1 MYLTPAQIKG
11 RIKNVAKQNGSDP
24 ITLLRI
30 YMMERF
36 LERITYSKY
45 KDDFI
50 VKGGILVTSMIG
62 ISMRSTMDIDT
73 TIRNFD
79 LTKEETTRIVNEI
92 KDISLDDHIEFILN
106 DVSDIMDNM
115 EYPGIRIHMD
125 AKLENLI
132 VPIKIDIS
140 TGDVITPREIRYEYP
155 LLLEDKSIQL
165 WSYNLETILAEKIQT
180 ILSRGLLN
188 TRMRDFYDVT
198 TLFDRYNGSINYNDL
213 SLAFDKTCRKRET
226 LSVLE
231 HYEEILCSISED
243 STLQNLWKNYC
254 RKYKYASH
262 IEFSTNLEIIKQ
274 LMSQML
280 EIEWNNILIVCIVRM
295 KWFVLNMYSQWLQNE
310 YIIYINDLGYKIIQE
325 IIV

>member
-140 TGDVITPREIRYEYP
+140 TGDVITPREVRYEYP

-198 TLFDRYNGSINYNDL
+198 TLFDRYNDSINYNDL
-213 SLAFDKTCRKRET
+213 SLAFDKTCRKREI

-280 EIEWNNILIVCIVRM
+280 EIE
-295 KWFVLNMYSQWLQNE
+295 
-310 YIIYINDLGYKIIQE
+310 
-325 IIV
+325 

>member
-213 SLAFDKTCRKRET
+213 SLAFYKTCRKRET
-226 LSVLE
+226 LSLLE

-280 EIEWNNILIVCIVRM
+280 EIE
-295 KWFVLNMYSQWLQNE
+295 
-310 YIIYINDLGYKIIQE
+310 
-325 IIV
+325 

>member
-79 LTKEETTRIVNEI
+79 LTKEETTRIINEI

-140 TGDVITPREIRYEYP
+140 TGDVITPREVRYEYP

-198 TLFDRYNGSINYNDL
+198 TLFDRYTDSINYNDL
-213 SLAFDKTCRKRET
+213 SLAFNRTCRKRGT
-226 LSVLE
+226 FSVLE

-280 EIEWNNILIVCIVRM
+280 EIE
-295 KWFVLNMYSQWLQNE
+295 
-310 YIIYINDLGYKIIQE
+310 
-325 IIV
+325 

>member
-36 LERITYSKY
+36 LEKITYSKY

-198 TLFDRYNGSINYNDL
+198 TLFDRYNDQINYNDL
-213 SLAFDKTCRKRET
+213 LLAFDKTCSKRET
-226 LSVLE
+226 LSLLE

-280 EIEWNNILIVCIVRM
+280 EIE
-295 KWFVLNMYSQWLQNE
+295 
-310 YIIYINDLGYKIIQE
+310 
-325 IIV
+325 

>member
-11 RIKNVAKQNGSDP
+11 RIKNIAKQNGSDP

-36 LERITYSKY
+36 LERVTHSKY
-45 KDDFI
+45 KNDFI

-79 LTKEETTRIVNEI
+79 LTKEETTRIINEI
-92 KDISLDDHIEFILN
+92 KDIPLDDHIEFILN

-115 EYPGIRIHMD
+115 EYPGIRIHME

-140 TGDVITPREIRYEYP
+140 TGDVITPGEIKYEYA
-155 LLLEDKSIQL
+155 LLLEDRTIQL

-180 ILSRGLLN
+180 ILARGVLN

-198 TLFDRYNGSINYNDL
+198 TLFSRYKDSINYNDL
-213 SLAFDKTCRKRET
+213 SLAFVKTCRKRET
-226 LSVLE
+226 LSLLKDSKG
-231 HYEEILCSISED
+231 ILSSIKED
-243 STLQNLWKNYC
+243 KTLQNSWKNYC
-254 RKYKYASH
+254 RKYKYARH
-262 IEFSTNLEIIKQ
+262 IDFSTNLESLDYLINQIQTTEVKQ
-274 LMSQML
+274 Y
-280 EIEWNNILIVCIVRM
+280 V
-295 KWFVLNMYSQWLQNE
+295 
-310 YIIYINDLGYKIIQE
+310 
-325 IIV
+325 